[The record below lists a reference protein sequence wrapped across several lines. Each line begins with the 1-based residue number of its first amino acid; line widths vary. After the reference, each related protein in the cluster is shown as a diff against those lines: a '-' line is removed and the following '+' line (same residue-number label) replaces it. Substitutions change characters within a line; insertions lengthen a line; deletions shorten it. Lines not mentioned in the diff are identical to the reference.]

1 MNKWIRTTIY
11 CLAALTLLWILVIVA
26 DRQIDSHDLPGDPN
40 CVAIYQL
47 EDELNEPNEDDLEN
61 ARKLGNLLINY
72 ADYAQG
78 KIDCNEYVRRGT
90 LKEQAWNWSEPNDQT
105 IYYHR
110 VEECESRGC
119 FEDIAAP
126 KGTALPASEGEL
138 YWQEIKDKKDKLFIY
153 TDSHGWVEVKDLHIY
168 EPNLSETTY
177 YDRVD
182 EDEPND
188 VKVEFKEN
196 QK

>member
-177 YDRVD
+177 YHRV
-182 EDEPND
+182 DEPND
-188 VKVEFKEN
+188 IE
-196 QK
+196 